1 MLFMCSDIVAHMPM
15 WHLLGS
21 VEQGWMPRPTEEEH
35 PTNPVNA
42 TNRFAA
48 AAATD
53 APAPA
58 APAPPAVDPV
68 DAKRAGHMGGVLT
81 AAGNV
86 VQYPVKLRVFMVMEY
101 MDAGSL
107 QVSQQAWAVIA
118 PAPRKGKA
126 VVTSGRLQGSVV
138 HLSPH

>member
-1 MLFMCSDIVAHMPM
+1 MSSDIVAHMPM

-21 VEQGWMPRPTEEEH
+21 VEQGWMPRPTEEVH

-42 TNRFAA
+42 SNRFAA
-48 AAATD
+48 D

-58 APAPPAVDPV
+58 APAPPAIDPV

-118 PAPRKGKA
+118 QALRKGKA
-126 VVTSGRLQGSVV
+126 VVTSGRLQGSAVQ
-138 HLSPH
+138 LSPR